1 MVDANSLQL
10 GQGADVRAGY
20 PFRGGVVPA
29 EQGPAWVVQMKDLDA
44 AGNVRWAQV
53 VRAHLPGRK
62 APDWLQASDLLVVA
76 RGNRFHSACLDEP
89 PGPTVCGPHFFRL
102 RVKPGVP
109 LLPAFLAWQINRAP
123 AQRFLSS
130 HAEGSD
136 QLSIRRGV
144 LESLPVAVPPLETQR
159 SIVGLAAAANEER
172 TRLEALIRNRQQQLD
187 ALAFELLAGLGQA
200 GGSGSGSGSGSVSG
214 SVPRA

>member
-1 MVDANSLQL
+1 MIDANSLEL
-10 GQGADVRAGY
+10 GQGTEVRAGY
-20 PFRGGVVPA
+20 PFRGSVVA
-29 EQGPAWVVQMKDLDA
+29 SDDGPAWVVQMKDLDA
-44 AGNVRWAQV
+44 AGRVRWPQV

-62 APDWLQASDLLVVA
+62 APDWLQACDLLVVA
-76 RGNRFHSACLDEP
+76 RGNRFHSACLDPP

-102 RVKPGVP
+102 RVRPGVP

-123 AQRFLSS
+123 AQRFLCN

-144 LESLPVAVPPLETQR
+144 LEALPVAVPPLETQR

-172 TRLEALIRNRQQQLD
+172 THLEALIRNRQQQLD
-187 ALAFELLAGLGQA
+187 ALAFELLAGLDQA
-200 GGSGSGSGSGSVSG
+200 DGPGSDSGW
-214 SVPRA
+214 VPGA

>member
-1 MVDANSLQL
+1 M
-10 GQGADVRAGY
+10 RAGY

-44 AGNVRWAQV
+44 ACSVRWAQV

-62 APDWLQASDLLVVA
+62 APDWLRASDLLVVA
-76 RGNRFHSACLDEP
+76 RGNRFHSACLDEL
-89 PGPTVCGPHFFRL
+89 PGPTVCGPQFFRL

-109 LLPAFLAWQINRAP
+109 LLPAFLAWQINRVP
-123 AQRFLSS
+123 AQRYLAS

-159 SIVGLAAAANEER
+159 SIVGLAVAANEER

-187 ALAFELLAGLGQA
+187 ALAFELLAGSGQA
-200 GGSGSGSGSGSVSG
+200 DGSGSASDRCVH
-214 SVPRA
+214 